1 MGQVAGGGLFYQYK
15 DEEYRAAGVEIGD
28 PDFFWNT
35 GYKFHGEAI
44 ESSQADALVLFYQ
57 KNGRL
62 ANSLEEAN
70 NFMERMVDEVLI
82 EG

>member
-1 MGQVAGGGLFYQYK
+1 M
-15 DEEYRAAGVEIGD
+15 EIGD

-35 GYKFHGEAI
+35 GYKFNGEAI

-57 KNGRL
+57 KNGRP

-70 NFMERMVDEVLI
+70 NFLDRMVDEVLI

>member
-1 MGQVAGGGLFYQYK
+1 M
-15 DEEYRAAGVEIGD
+15 EIGD

-57 KNGRL
+57 KNGDRQTVL
-62 ANSLEEAN
+62 RKRTTSWTGWLMKSSLKDNRSVIAVN
-70 NFMERMVDEVLI
+70 RFRFA
-82 EG
+82 